1 MSNFLSFYA
10 PFFDLNSWSAVFSS
24 KQDWLIILSLII
36 LECMMSLDNAVVLA
50 AQTKIL
56 PNRNDQEK
64 SLLYGLIGAYVFRF
78 IAVGVGSY
86 LIQFW
91 IIKVIGAI
99 YLLYLAVSF
108 FINQN
113 QTTNGHKNLP
123 AMKGISLFWRVVIS
137 IELMDIAFS
146 IDSVL
151 ASLALSENPIILILG
166 GLIGIL
172 AMRLVA
178 EVISSI
184 MAKIPELISAAYILI
199 FFIAIKLFLT
209 IPIINIEIP
218 SYLFLIFTILVFA
231 VTILLHF
238 INQKKQRN

>member
-1 MSNFLSFYA
+1 MNNFLTFYE
-10 PFFDLNSWSAVFSS
+10 PFFDWNNWIAVFNS
-24 KQDWLIILSLII
+24 KQDWIIIISLII

-56 PNRNDQEK
+56 PDKHEQEK
-64 SLLYGLIGAYVFRF
+64 SLLYGLFGAYIFRF
-78 IAVGVGSY
+78 IAIGIGSY

-99 YLLYLAVSF
+99 YLLYLSISF
-108 FINQN
+108 FIKA
-113 QTTNGHKNLP
+113 TDGKNGHSHLP
-123 AMKGISLFWRVVIS
+123 ALKKLSLFWRVVIS

-146 IDSVL
+146 VDSVL

-172 AMRLVA
+172 AMRLIA

-184 MAKIPELISAAYILI
+184 MNKIPELISAAYILI

-209 IPIINIEIP
+209 IPFIGIEIP
-218 SYLFLIFTILVFA
+218 SYLFLIFTILVF
-231 VTILLHF
+231 VITIVLHL
-238 INQKKQRN
+238 INNKKV